1 MAIGVLIWDSTK
13 EISDLTLHVRG
24 LERVRRQNMEQSVM
38 RHKGRGQAPCKRV
51 RGVHEATTLAPTEAP
66 LVVGLSRSTPTT
78 RPSCAA
84 AGSVLD
90 RSCYTPPN
98 TATLQILG
106 LAIVP
111 TMTSVGAVLSTLL

>member
-1 MAIGVLIWDSTK
+1 MNDRGFGITSTK
-13 EISDLTLHVRG
+13 PL
-24 LERVRRQNMEQSVM
+24 RRRRM
-38 RHKGRGQAPCKRV
+38 
-51 RGVHEATTLAPTEAP
+51 RGVREAAPLAPAELPRLRTQDRHPP
-66 LVVGLSRSTPTT
+66 LG
-78 RPSCAA
+78 